1 MIRVTGR
8 SVGSRRPLFAD
19 WAVPPPPRPDAGD
32 GGLSLR
38 ELIEHVV
45 RFEVAAFEERRESRR
60 LDRVFSAAEI
70 ERGEA
75 AGRIA
80 PEGRGNSA
88 RVDTEAAIAAA
99 LQAFEDGLYLIVID
113 EREYRSLDE
122 AVFLSDDSRMTF
134 LRLVFL
140 AGA

>member
-1 MIRVTGR
+1 MAAAGP
-8 SVGSRRPLFAD
+8 GRRP

-70 ERGEA
+70 ERGPFRC
-75 AGRIA
+75 GRPDAIKHA
-80 PEGRGNSA
+80 DFVVGEEVCPRRA
-88 RVDTEAAIAAA
+88 RVLPHDA
-99 LQAFEDGLYLIVID
+99 QA
-113 EREYRSLDE
+113 
-122 AVFLSDDSRMTF
+122 AVFAIPSRY
-134 LRLVFL
+134 RDGIGYVDGEVFDFH
-140 AGA
+140 GACQQVL